1 MAGLQDFNGRFC
13 ESEYEN
19 AFISYLE
26 DEDWQYL
33 PGGSIP
39 RDSRREVLYED
50 DMEQF
55 LCKMN
60 PDLFG
65 EEIKQIMDTVRLAGA
80 ESDFATLHKV
90 YGWMING
97 IQFVPHSGLPRMVPL
112 IDFEKHSN
120 NIFRVVNQF
129 TEKLRTGGQMSFYL
143 SMVCRCA

>member
-19 AFISYLE
+19 TFISYLE
-26 DEDWQYL
+26 DEGWQYL

-55 LCKMN
+55 LSKLN

-65 EEIKQIMDTVRLAGA
+65 EEIASELLGKANEGKIDPQKLEEGLFSGETKA
-80 ESDFATLHKV
+80 E
-90 YGWMING
+90 
-97 IQFVPHSGLPRMVPL
+97 
-112 IDFEKHSN
+112 
-120 NIFRVVNQF
+120 
-129 TEKLRTGGQMSFYL
+129 YL
-143 SMVCRCA
+143 ERIRRE